1 MYTDARRNLILLS
14 LFAATDLPIS
24 KAAAMK
30 HSGGTAS
37 RSTAAILLI
46 ALSLAPTIAPLT
58 AAEPAVQNVEVD
70 LLRKTLESQGYVAV
84 DITRRKSGYVTTGVQ
99 IGEAKLQLLVDTGA
113 ATTCLDRARTEV
125 LGLRWKS
132 TTIGNKS
139 QEVAIDVCPL
149 ESLKIGSVSASP
161 FDATH
166 INTFPFNSVLRADG
180 EPPLDGFLGD
190 DVLTSRAAVIDYPNG
205 RMYLQPTGAKP
216 SLAEGEVV
224 RKRLSLQG
232 YVCVD
237 LDRGRMGYLAKSAQ
251 VESVELYFMVDTGA
265 PLTYLDLGRTDKKGL
280 RWTFDAKPDPMS
292 RLGSYRC
299 DLESLS
305 IGGFKT
311 NSISAVPHD
320 MTPFN
325 AYMATIG
332 GREVDGLLG
341 NDVLTKHAAVFD
353 VAGRRLFLQPGAK
366 P

>member
-1 MYTDARRNLILLS
+1 MKPSWFCHERTPGATTIGRRAVAIVVAL
-14 LFAATDLPIS
+14 AAFV
-24 KAAAMK
+24 AAMPQQP
-30 HSGGTAS
+30 
-37 RSTAAILLI
+37 
-46 ALSLAPTIAPLT
+46 LA
-58 AAEPAVQNVEVD
+58 AAEPAAVSIEGD

-84 DITRRKSGYVTTGVQ
+84 DITRRKSGYLTTNVQ

-113 ATTCLDRARTEV
+113 VTTCLDRARTEV

-132 TTIGNKS
+132 ATIGGDSKAT
-139 QEVAIDVCPL
+139 QLKGVEAKAITIDVCPL
-149 ESLKIGSVSASP
+149 QSLKIGSVSASP
-161 FDATH
+161 LDATH
-166 INTFPFNSVLRADG
+166 INTFPFNSILRADG

-216 SLAEGEVV
+216 SLAEGEAV

-237 LDRGRMGYLAKSAQ
+237 LDRGRIGYLAKSAQ
-251 VESVELYFMVDTGA
+251 VEAVELYFMVDTGA

-299 DLESLS
+299 DLETLN
-305 IGGFKT
+305 IGGIT
-311 NSISAVPHD
+311 LNSVSAVPHD
-320 MTPFN
+320 MASFN
-325 AYMATIG
+325 SYMTTIG

-341 NDVLTKHAAVFD
+341 NDVLTKHAAVVD
-353 VAGRRLFLQPGAK
+353 VAGRRLFLQPAGK
-366 P
+366 R

>member
-1 MYTDARRNLILLS
+1 MKPKWFCHERWDSATLLRCLVVALIVVVNE
-14 LFAATDLPIS
+14 
-24 KAAAMK
+24 
-30 HSGGTAS
+30 
-37 RSTAAILLI
+37 AAIDVVDV
-46 ALSLAPTIAPLT
+46 A
-58 AAEPAVQNVEVD
+58 AAEPATLSPEGD
-70 LLRKTLESQGYVAV
+70 LLRKTLEAQGYVSV
-84 DITRRKSGYVTTGVQ
+84 DITRRKSGYLTTGVQ
-99 IGEAKLQLLVDTGA
+99 IGETKLQLLVDTGA

-132 TTIGNKS
+132 ATLGKESKGIT
-139 QEVAIDVCPL
+139 IDVCPL
-149 ESLKIGSVSASP
+149 EALKIGAVKMSP
-161 FDATH
+161 LDATH

-216 SLAEGEVV
+216 SSAEGEVV
-224 RKRLSLQG
+224 RKRLTLQG

-237 LDRGRMGYLAKSAQ
+237 LDRGRIGYLAKSVQ

-305 IGGFKT
+305 LGGIKL
-311 NSISAVPHD
+311 NSVSAIPHD
-320 MTPFN
+320 LAPFN
-325 AYMATIG
+325 SYMTTIG

-341 NDVLTKHAAVFD
+341 NDVLTKHAAVVD
-353 VAGRRLFLQPGAK
+353 VAGRRLFLQPGGK
-366 P
+366 R